1 MPALEPGTLAYKIR
15 ENRINAGLTIKRL
28 AELSGVTA
36 CTIGAAEHGKSIPN
50 LANIAA
56 IAAVL
61 NIPAYIFTEAD
72 KMPEETLLQRLDKAR
87 VMHCLSWPALA
98 KDIGI
103 DMADLCKFKQGKKTW
118 PALIEQ
124 IVKWLDNSN
133 N

>member
-1 MPALEPGTLAYKIR
+1 MERGTLAYKIR
-15 ENRINAGLTIKRL
+15 EHRINAGLTIKQL
-28 AELSGVTA
+28 SELSGVTA

-56 IAAVL
+56 IATAL

-87 VMHCLSWPALA
+87 VMRCLSWPALA
-98 KDIGI
+98 KDIGV
-103 DMADLCKFKQGKKTW
+103 DVADLCKFKQDKKVW